1 MNGGGEIVN
10 NVSEVVARPI
20 SHMVGF
26 LWLMGG
32 PIFGDDRGC
41 ITSTPKSVSFLK
53 K

>member
-1 MNGGGEIVN
+1 MNDGGEIVN

-32 PIFGDDRGC
+32 PIFGGDRGC